1 MTTIDENKQ
10 SWTVRWENGKTQTYV
25 PYDSLGMTSFIKKGL
40 EKGKVT
46 VNDKDVFIDENHFW
60 RYKNDQTTM

>member
-25 PYDSLGMTSFIKKGL
+25 PYDSFGMTSFIKKVE
-40 EKGKVT
+40 EK
-46 VNDKDVFIDENHFW
+46 
-60 RYKNDQTTM
+60 